1 MVSIALQAQLPGG
14 KTKASDF
21 SDADIKQMVSKA
33 QSAGLSEGQVIQLAK
48 TRGLSDS
55 EIQAFEARVKAV
67 MGGDAPAVK
76 NSAADIAPADDS
88 KVENAKVEKQVVKP
102 STPNAPQPTNNTYGA
117 NWFDKN
123 RFPTYSNASSV
134 KAPDNYE
141 IGPGDEIGITLYGN
155 SYFNKVCLVDEG
167 GRIDLGTTFGKVFVK
182 GVTFQKL
189 HKLLRAALGSRI
201 GLNGNNLDINLA
213 YSRLIHI
220 NLTGEITTPG
230 TYQMPAVNTVFNALV
245 AAGGPSKTGSFRNI
259 QVVRGGK
266 VVETFD
272 AYEFINNP
280 KTSSYLQ
287 DGDFVMVQPKGKTIN
302 LSGAVLR
309 PALYELKGDENLSDL
324 IQWAGGLTANA
335 LKDKINVTTYN
346 GLDRT
351 LYTLNTEQQQTWSLQ
366 NGDEVTIGSQN
377 KETLNQVQVSG
388 PVYFPGTY
396 EWNDSMTVGKLLQFA
411 GGTQMEADLE
421 KAFIIRNYPDGSV
434 SYIPVSLIDSETKG
448 RFVVPKDQLVVFTQE
463 YYLDEHTVSVKGE
476 VRNPQTLKYKN
487 GMTLGDL
494 VSYSGGFNYKAE
506 LSKVE
511 LVRKSIFLDDFKA
524 GDINQT
530 KHIIIDISNN
540 EWESNPALPGDV
552 LLVRQISNL
561 EDQIS
566 VTVNGEIVHP
576 GVYAFA
582 KGENTLAQLLNSAGG
597 VSQYAYAS
605 GAVLIRKNKRVVLDL
620 QEVLRTEKSKYNYI
634 LEDGDDLF
642 IPTNTNTL
650 TIANTDTLSE
660 EKVLLVPFGGGRRA
674 GHYIKEYSHGFHHQF
689 KKKRLF
695 VKHPGG
701 EIRRSFNMG
710 FWSITPYVRPGSVVT
725 FRMPAPK
732 PKTEKE
738 KKEGEPMDWN
748 KFWENLTTKMTA
760 VATLWVLVSR
770 I

>member
-102 STPNAPQPTNNTYGA
+102 STPSAPQPTNNTYGA

-123 RFPTYSNASSV
+123 RFPIYSNASSV

-201 GLNGNNLDINLA
+201 GLNGDNLDISLA

-220 NLTGEITTPG
+220 NLTGEVTTPG

-259 QVVRGGK
+259 QIVRGGK
-266 VVETFD
+266 VIETFD
-272 AYEFINNP
+272 AYEFIHNP
-280 KTSSYLQ
+280 KAASYLQ
-287 DGDFVMVQPKGKTIN
+287 DGDFIMVQPKGKYVS

-309 PALYELKGDENLSDL
+309 PAEYELKGDEKLEDL
-324 IQWAGGLTANA
+324 INWAGGYTASA
-335 LKDKINVTTYN
+335 LKNHINITTYN
-346 GLDRT
+346 GQDRT
-351 LYTLNTEQQQTWSLQ
+351 LYTLNTEQQKSWDLK
-366 NGDEVTIGSQN
+366 NGDQVAVGTQN
-377 KETLNQVQVSG
+377 NEALNRIEISG
-388 PVYFPGTY
+388 PVMFPGTY
-396 EWNDSMTVGKLLQFA
+396 EWNDSMTIGKLLKLA
-411 GGTQMEADLE
+411 GGTLKEADLE
-421 KAFIIRNYPDGSV
+421 KAFIIRNHEDQRV
-434 SYIPVSLIDSETKG
+434 SYIPVSLLNPETNG
-448 RFVVPKDQLVVFTQE
+448 RFVVPQDQLVIFNQA
-463 YYLDEHTVSVKGE
+463 YYLDEHSVTIKGE
-476 VRNPQTLKYKN
+476 VRNPQTITWRN
-487 GMTLGDL
+487 GLTLGDI

-506 LSKVE
+506 LSKIE
-511 LVRKSIFLDDFKA
+511 LIRKSVFLDGFNP
-524 GDINQT
+524 GDINNTQ
-530 KHIIIDISNN
+530 HITIDVSNN
-540 EWESNPALPGDV
+540 EWESNPALPGD
-552 LLVRQISNL
+552 LILVRQISNL
-561 EDQIS
+561 NDQIA
-566 VTVNGEIVHP
+566 VNISGEIKHP
-576 GVYAFA
+576 GTYAFS
-582 KGENTLAQLLNSAGG
+582 KGENTLYELIKAAGG
-597 VSQYAYAS
+597 LTEFAYAS
-605 GAVLIRKNKRVVLDL
+605 GSVLTRGNKRVVLDL
-620 QEVLRTEKSKYNYI
+620 QKVVNSAKSEYNYI
-634 LEDGDDLF
+634 LKDGDQLF
-642 IPTNTNTL
+642 IATKTNTL
-650 TIANTDTLSE
+650 TIDNTDTLSE
-660 EKVLLVPFGGGRRA
+660 DRVLLVPYGGGKRA
-674 GHYIKEYSHGFHHQF
+674 GYYIRNYSHGFHHQF

-760 VATLWVLVSR
+760 IATLWVLVSR